1 MRYIRY
7 LILLAIAASLITV
20 ALANRAPVTLNLL
33 PEDLSLML
41 GFGESVTLPLFLV
54 ILGGVVV
61 GLLLGF
67 VWEWLR
73 EHKYRAEAAQQRA
86 ARNALVR
93 EVEKIK
99 VKNPAATDDVLALL
113 EDQRKAG

>member
-7 LILLAIAASLITV
+7 LILAAIAVCLVTV
-20 ALANRAPVTLNLL
+20 ALANREMVTLNLL
-33 PEDLSLML
+33 PEQVSQLL
-41 GFGESVTLPLFLV
+41 GFGQSVTLPLFLV

-73 EHKYRAEAAQQRA
+73 EHKHRAEAARQRREKEKLA
-86 ARNALVR
+86 R
-93 EVEKIK
+93 EVTRIK
-99 VKNPAATDDVLALL
+99 HDRPGATDDVLALL
-113 EDQRKAG
+113 EDNRKAG

>member
-7 LILLAIAASLITV
+7 AILAVIAACLITL

-41 GFGESVTLPLFLV
+41 GFGRSVTLPLFIV
-54 ILGGVVV
+54 IFGGVLV
-61 GLLLGF
+61 GVLLGF

-73 EHKYRAEAAQQRA
+73 EHKYRAEASRE
-86 ARNALVR
+86 RNAKERLAR
-93 EVEKIK
+93 EVQKIK
-99 VKNPAATDDVLALL
+99 SRNPAATDDVLALL
-113 EDQRKAG
+113 ERDQRVS